1 MPRQSWVGHEVLAS
15 FSTDKDM
22 LAGWP
27 LVAPWQ
33 WGWGVESHGVEDAGK
48 AIKGRG
54 SRDFQP
60 GKDLRTSMC
69 LPTLEEK

>member
-1 MPRQSWVGHEVLAS
+1 
-15 FSTDKDM
+15 M